1 MNKTDKD
8 YINGI
13 IDTIPKGV
21 PFSSAQVSQ
30 YMKSV
35 GNGKRT
41 PSSIETAKVIRMR
54 EDVER
59 AYHERNVQYYRKKG
73 MAEC

>member
-13 IDTIPKGV
+13 IDGLPMGTI
-21 PFSSAQVSQ
+21 FSSAQVAQ

-41 PSSIETAKVIRMR
+41 PSSIQTVKVIRQR